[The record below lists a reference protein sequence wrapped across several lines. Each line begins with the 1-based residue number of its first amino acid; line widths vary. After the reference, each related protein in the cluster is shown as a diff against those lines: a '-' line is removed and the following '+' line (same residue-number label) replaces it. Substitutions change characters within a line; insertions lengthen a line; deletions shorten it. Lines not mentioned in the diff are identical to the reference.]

1 MQPINLASS
10 GSQNV
15 HAQRTFRD
23 IVNIGP
29 HCLERFI
36 DSTNAPEIKAL
47 DIELAGCSNLSGTYQ
62 VGRVTPPNHTI
73 FYSLKGSG
81 KILTPSGEYALPASS
96 VIILPAH
103 QSFEVQIDQF
113 DETSAT
119 PDATEVTKNEASEV
133 QDRVNAEKAPQAQ
146 IEQSSEP
153 APAAVQEPRAEQEQW
168 DIIWLNLSDCP
179 RWQHFFDV
187 AHPVQH
193 NIELSGLHHAM
204 ELLYLET
211 NSQHRQAV
219 IPIIQQ
225 YLQHI
230 ATPVKSTHQ
239 VRLSALFAAVEKQ
252 LQFNW
257 DIDALVDKV
266 HYSAPHL
273 HRLCLA
279 QFGRSP
285 MQHVIYLRMVR
296 AKNLL
301 ISTQWPIAY
310 IANYEGYSNVFTFS
324 KRFKKSEGMPP
335 SEFRQRQSL
344 H

>member
-103 QSFEVQIDQF
+103 QSFEVQIEYF
-113 DETSAT
+113 NETSAT
-119 PDATEVTKNEASEV
+119 ADATEVTKSEASEV
-133 QDRVNAEKAPQAQ
+133 QDKINAGKAP
-146 IEQSSEP
+146 
-153 APAAVQEPRAEQEQW
+153 RADQEQW

-310 IANYEGYSNVFTFS
+310 IANYVGYSNVFTFS

>member
-1 MQPINLASS
+1 MQPTSLASS

-103 QSFEVQIDQF
+103 QSFEVQIEYF

-119 PDATEVTKNEASEV
+119 PDATEVTKSEASEV
-133 QDRVNAEKAPQAQ
+133 QDRVNAEK
-146 IEQSSEP
+146 
-153 APAAVQEPRAEQEQW
+153 VPRANQEQW

>member
-1 MQPINLASS
+1 MQPTSLASS
-10 GSQNV
+10 GSQDMY
-15 HAQRTFRD
+15 AQRTFRD

-153 APAAVQEPRAEQEQW
+153 APRAEQEQW

-187 AHPVQH
+187 EHPVQH

-285 MQHVIYLRMVR
+285 MQHVNYLRMVR

-310 IANYEGYSNVFTFS
+310 IANYVGYSNVFTFS
-324 KRFKKSEGMPP
+324 KRFKKSQGMPP

>member
-1 MQPINLASS
+1 MQPTNFISN
-10 GSQNV
+10 GSQNA
-15 HAQRTFRD
+15 HGQRTFRD

-29 HCLERFI
+29 HCIERFI

-73 FYSLKGSG
+73 FYSLTGSG

-103 QSFEVQIDQF
+103 QSFEVQIAHF
-113 DETSAT
+113 DESSAT
-119 PDATEVTKNEASEV
+119 PDAINSMQGKANAVLDEASEV
-133 QDRVNAEKAPQAQ
+133 QNKINGEKALQL
-146 IEQSSEP
+146 ER
-153 APAAVQEPRAEQEQW
+153 APRPGQKPW

-187 AHPVQH
+187 EHPVQH

-285 MQHVIYLRMVR
+285 MQHVIYLRMLR

-310 IANYEGYSNVFTFS
+310 IANYVGYSNVFTFS
-324 KRFKKSEGMPP
+324 KRFKKSQGMPP

-344 H
+344 N

>member
-1 MQPINLASS
+1 MQPTSLASS
-10 GSQNV
+10 GSQDMY
-15 HAQRTFRD
+15 AQRTFRD

-153 APAAVQEPRAEQEQW
+153 APRAEQEQW

-179 RWQHFFDV
+179 RWQHFYDV

-310 IANYEGYSNVFTFS
+310 IANYVGYSNVFTFS
-324 KRFKKSEGMPP
+324 KRFKKSQGMPP

>member
-103 QSFEVQIDQF
+103 QSFEVQIEYF
-113 DETSAT
+113 NETSAT
-119 PDATEVTKNEASEV
+119 ADATEVTKSEASEV
-133 QDRVNAEKAPQAQ
+133 QDKINAGKAP
-146 IEQSSEP
+146 
-153 APAAVQEPRAEQEQW
+153 RADQEQW

-187 AHPVQH
+187 EHPVQH

-285 MQHVIYLRMVR
+285 MQHVNYLRMVR

-310 IANYEGYSNVFTFS
+310 IANYVGYSNVFTFS

>member
-1 MQPINLASS
+1 MQPANFTSTGPS
-10 GSQNV
+10 N
-15 HAQRTFRD
+15 AQRTFRD

-47 DIELAGCSNLSGTYQ
+47 DIELAGCSNLSGAYQ

-81 KILTPSGEYALPASS
+81 KIRTPSGEYALPASS

-103 QSFEVQIDQF
+103 QSFEVQIAHF
-113 DETSAT
+113 DES
-119 PDATEVTKNEASEV
+119 S
-133 QDRVNAEKAPQAQ
+133 APQLDQ
-146 IEQSSEP
+146 
-153 APAAVQEPRAEQEQW
+153 APRPDQAPW
-168 DIIWLNLSDCP
+168 DIIWLNLSDSP

-187 AHPVQH
+187 EHPVQH

-310 IANYEGYSNVFTFS
+310 IANYVGYSNVFTFS

-344 H
+344 N

>member
-1 MQPINLASS
+1 MQPTSLASS
-10 GSQNV
+10 GSQDMY
-15 HAQRTFRD
+15 AQRTFRD

-153 APAAVQEPRAEQEQW
+153 APRAEQEQW

-187 AHPVQH
+187 EHPVQH

-310 IANYEGYSNVFTFS
+310 IANYVGYSNVFTFS

>member
-1 MQPINLASS
+1 MQPTSLASS
-10 GSQNV
+10 GSQDMY
-15 HAQRTFRD
+15 AQRTFRD

-153 APAAVQEPRAEQEQW
+153 APRAEQEQW

-187 AHPVQH
+187 EHPVQH

-252 LQFNW
+252 LQF
-257 DIDALVDKV
+257 K
-266 HYSAPHL
+266 
-273 HRLCLA
+273 
-279 QFGRSP
+279 
-285 MQHVIYLRMVR
+285 
-296 AKNLL
+296 
-301 ISTQWPIAY
+301 T
-310 IANYEGYSNVFTFS
+310 
-324 KRFKKSEGMPP
+324 
-335 SEFRQRQSL
+335 
-344 H
+344 

>member
-1 MQPINLASS
+1 MQPTSLASS
-10 GSQNV
+10 GSQNM

-23 IVNIGP
+23 IVDIGP
-29 HCLERFI
+29 YCLERFI

-119 PDATEVTKNEASEV
+119 PDATEVTKSEASEV

-153 APAAVQEPRAEQEQW
+153 APRADQEQW

-179 RWQHFFDV
+179 RWQHFYDV

-239 VRLSALFAAVEKQ
+239 VRLSALFVAVEKQ

-310 IANYEGYSNVFTFS
+310 IANYVGYSNVFTFS

>member
-1 MQPINLASS
+1 MQPTSLASS
-10 GSQNV
+10 GSQNM

-23 IVNIGP
+23 IVDIGP
-29 HCLERFI
+29 YCLERFI

-119 PDATEVTKNEASEV
+119 PDATEVTKSEASEV
-133 QDRVNAEKAPQAQ
+133 QDRVNAGKAPRAQ

-153 APAAVQEPRAEQEQW
+153 APRADQEQW

-204 ELLYLET
+204 ELLYLE
-211 NSQHRQAV
+211 V
-219 IPIIQQ
+219 
-225 YLQHI
+225 
-230 ATPVKSTHQ
+230 PVKA
-239 VRLSALFAAVEKQ
+239 R
-252 LQFNW
+252 
-257 DIDALVDKV
+257 
-266 HYSAPHL
+266 
-273 HRLCLA
+273 
-279 QFGRSP
+279 
-285 MQHVIYLRMVR
+285 
-296 AKNLL
+296 
-301 ISTQWPIAY
+301 
-310 IANYEGYSNVFTFS
+310 
-324 KRFKKSEGMPP
+324 
-335 SEFRQRQSL
+335 
-344 H
+344 

>member
-1 MQPINLASS
+1 MYDIPPPLVS
-10 GSQNV
+10 GSSYDN
-15 HAQRTFRD
+15 RLFRD
-23 IVNIGP
+23 VVNIGP

-73 FYSLKGSG
+73 FYSLKGNG
-81 KILTPSGEYALPASS
+81 KIFTPSGEYALPASS

-103 QSFEVQIDQF
+103 QSFEVQIAHF
-113 DETSAT
+113 DEASVTQNMTNATQGKTSAG
-119 PDATEVTKNEASEV
+119 
-133 QDRVNAEKAPQAQ
+133 QDKVNAEKAPLA
-146 IEQSSEP
+146 ET
-153 APAAVQEPRAEQEQW
+153 APRPVQEPW

-239 VRLSALFAAVEKQ
+239 VRLLALFAAVEKQ

-257 DIDALVDKV
+257 DINALVDKV

-285 MQHVIYLRMVR
+285 MQQVIYLRMVR

-310 IANYEGYSNVFTFS
+310 IANYVGYSNVFTFS
-324 KRFKKSEGMPP
+324 KRFKKSEGVPP

-344 H
+344 D

>member
-1 MQPINLASS
+1 MQPTSLASS
-10 GSQNV
+10 GSQDMY
-15 HAQRTFRD
+15 AQRTFRD

-36 DSTNAPEIKAL
+36 DSSNAPEIKAL

-153 APAAVQEPRAEQEQW
+153 APRAEQEQW

-187 AHPVQH
+187 EHPVQH

-310 IANYEGYSNVFTFS
+310 IANYVGYSNVFTFS
-324 KRFKKSEGMPP
+324 KRFKKSQGMPP

>member
-1 MQPINLASS
+1 MQPTSLASS
-10 GSQNV
+10 GSQDMY
-15 HAQRTFRD
+15 AQRTFRD

-119 PDATEVTKNEASEV
+119 PDATEVTKSEASEV
-133 QDRVNAEKAPQAQ
+133 QDRVNAGKAPRAQ

-153 APAAVQEPRAEQEQW
+153 APRAEQEQW

-187 AHPVQH
+187 EHPVQH

-310 IANYEGYSNVFTFS
+310 IANYVGYSNVFTFS
-324 KRFKKSEGMPP
+324 KRFKKSQGMPP